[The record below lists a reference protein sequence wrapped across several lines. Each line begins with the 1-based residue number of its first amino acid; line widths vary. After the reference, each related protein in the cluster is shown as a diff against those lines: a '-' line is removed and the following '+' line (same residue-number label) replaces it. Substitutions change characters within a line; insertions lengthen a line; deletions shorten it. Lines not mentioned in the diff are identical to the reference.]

1 MIWNVLLS
9 PNLLYSCWGDRKNI
23 GQKEISSWTPG
34 TGISKY
40 LHWRLAPKAEDANK
54 PMDDT
59 GLEGIINTEAYQ
71 NNRTKVKGPSNN
83 EELLLSSGSL
93 SFGNNQ

>member
-1 MIWNVLLS
+1 
-9 PNLLYSCWGDRKNI
+9 
-23 GQKEISSWTPG
+23 
-34 TGISKY
+34 
-40 LHWRLAPKAEDANK
+40 
-54 PMDDT
+54 MDDT

-71 NNRTKVKGPSNN
+71 NNRTKMKGPSNN